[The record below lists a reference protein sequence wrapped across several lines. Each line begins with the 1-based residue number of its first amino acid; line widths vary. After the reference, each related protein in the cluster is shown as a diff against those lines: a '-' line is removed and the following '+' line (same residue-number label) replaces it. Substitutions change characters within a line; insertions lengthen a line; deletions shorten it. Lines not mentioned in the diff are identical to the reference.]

1 LPYRSRNVGSTDFD
15 EMHAENSE
23 YDLRHSVIPEKAGVV
38 RVLAF
43 TNCANMG
50 IYRDAVARIEKGLV
64 PARRKNRPIATR
76 PEVWCE
82 RGDSNPHGFT
92 RQILSLVR
100 LPIPPLSLKF

>member
-1 LPYRSRNVGSTDFD
+1 
-15 EMHAENSE
+15 MHAENSE

-43 TNCANMG
+43 TNYANMG

-76 PEVWCE
+76 PV
-82 RGDSNPHGFT
+82 R
-92 RQILSLVR
+92 LVR
-100 LPIPPLSLKF
+100 KGGLEPPRFYPPDPKSGASANSATLAEVLVYFG